1 MIIVPS
7 LVSRVLYCLLF
18 PAILALPTGT
28 VPAGDGAST
37 VRHEVTLRSLEEKQL
52 PLSPQRPGPDDRFKA
67 DILVFV
73 AHPDDETEV
82 SAYLAKA
89 IYDEHRRVAVIF
101 GTRGDGGGNAMGFE
115 QAASLG
121 AVREIEARRA
131 CAYLGIENVWFL
143 DGPDTPDQDVL
154 HSLETWNHGA
164 ALGKA
169 VRLMRLTRPEVVM
182 TWLPDYVA
190 GENHADHQAAGVIA
204 TEAFDLAG
212 DPTKFPEQVSYPR
225 DRLNIGNLSEG
236 LRPWQSKKIYYF
248 SDASHHEFLEGQGPE
263 YSTTAISPAR
273 QMPYYRL
280 AAEEMAFHSTQGDTG
295 QEAQKALATGQ
306 FQPFEQPVRI
316 ILGKSLVGGT
326 TTGDIFEGVSIGA
339 IPFAPVRGF
348 QPMIHEGLSLELG
361 GPWQFYRVFW
371 KAHNIDHLAQLL
383 PIPEVSMQAGATLHI
398 PLLMFN
404 DLAEPSEITLSADLP
419 QGWTEKNGS
428 ARYPVGAHEVYPIEA
443 AVALSTSKGQ
453 KWQVITWKAE
463 AKGKTIA
470 PIKMRVNVTEDGG
483 LPQ

>member
-1 MIIVPS
+1 MTNVPMSIRFLLGNLLISAFIVLRTGAMPPGPKIIHWD
-7 LVSRVLYCLLF
+7 
-18 PAILALPTGT
+18 A
-28 VPAGDGAST
+28 
-37 VRHEVTLRSLEEKQL
+37 SLEEERQL

-101 GTRGDGGGNAMGFE
+101 ATRGDGGGNAMGYE

-121 AVREIEARRA
+121 AEREIEARRA
-131 CAYLGIENVWFL
+131 CTYLGITNVWFL

-164 ALGKA
+164 VLGKA
-169 VRLMRLTRPEVVM
+169 VRLLRLTRPDVIM

-212 DPTKFPEQVSYPR
+212 DPTKFPEQISYPR

-236 LRPWQSKKIYYF
+236 LRPWQPKKIYYF

-263 YSTTAISPAR
+263 YSTTTVSPAR
-273 QMPYYRL
+273 QMPYYRI
-280 AAEEMAFHSTQGDTG
+280 AAEEMAFHLTQGDTG
-295 QEAQKALATGQ
+295 QEAQKALAAGQ
-306 FQPFEQPVRI
+306 FQSFQQPVRL

-326 TTGDIFEGVSIGA
+326 TTGDIFESVSPAA
-339 IPFAPVRGF
+339 IRFASVRGF
-348 QPMIHEGLSLELG
+348 QPAVHEGLSLELG
-361 GPWQFYRVFW
+361 GPWHFYSDFW
-371 KAHNIDHLAQLL
+371 QAHNIERLAPLL
-383 PIPEVSMQAGATLHI
+383 PTPEVSMQPGATLHI
-398 PLLMFN
+398 PLLISN
-404 DLAEPSEITLSADLP
+404 DSMEPAEVTLRAVLP
-419 QGWTEKNGS
+419 QDWTEKNGS
-428 ARYPVGAHEVYPIEA
+428 GRYPVGAHEVYPIEA
-443 AVALSTSKGQ
+443 AVTVSSPKGQ
-453 KWQVITWKAE
+453 GWQLITWKAE

-470 PIKMRVNVTEDGG
+470 SIKLRVNVTEDGG